1 MTLER
6 SELDEIIA
14 VLEEQRIQ
22 LRGVS
27 SRDEVLHNRTVN
39 VCVQAIERWYADKKA
54 NHKEEK
60 EEDLH

>member
-1 MTLER
+1 MER

-22 LRGVS
+22 LRGQS
-27 SRDEVLHNRTVN
+27 DRSEVLHNRTVN

-60 EEDLH
+60 DKDLH